1 MFQSAD
7 MSISDYDSDTE
18 ENEEFEKPTND
29 EVMSVYS
36 ILGFVIINHSYDHS
50 VLADK

>member
-1 MFQSAD
+1 

-18 ENEEFEKPTND
+18 ENVEFEKPTND

-36 ILGFVIINHSYDHS
+36 ILGFVTLSLPIF
-50 VLADK
+50 LAY